1 MAQGFEQTDSPAQ
14 SFAFVDVGDRLLLS
28 FCAVAFSALLI
39 GISVSAHP
47 IHPIFAI
54 FISFVFTVALAN
66 WMPGVAIIA
75 VIFAAL
81 FQNLFVSIISPH
93 LINLSDVNI
102 ARGYSFIILCSA
114 WAVAFLT
121 YFFREK
127 GKIASLDQMM
137 KVTTIVFALIGV
149 YFVIGFV
156 QNPLGSIISL
166 RSTASAFMFFQ
177 MGLVFFALY
186 PLKLSYAFTII
197 GFILVI
203 FGYIEFFYRE
213 EWMVWTN
220 GQTFWDLT
228 TTAQRE
234 SGLWDKDAAELGI
247 VSLGFLDSIT
257 VDLFNTPLLDGLK
270 ITITRLLGPNF
281 HAISYAYGLAFFFI
295 FALYRGSFVLAIL
308 LAPLLLF
315 ANAKGAI
322 ILLILVGLSWIV
334 ARVFGAKFGFGVL
347 SAVLLL
353 YIAVGIF
360 IGLAIGD
367 FHVLGFMG
375 GVYNFLGNPIG
386 HGLGAGGNL
395 STNFS
400 TLDWSEYQAAGRTP
414 IAIESAVGVMMFQM
428 GIGAFIYIGTC
439 IWISWKTVCLGASTK
454 NSLHIVAGFALITIL
469 VNGIFQE
476 EALFSPSGF
485 GLIMAL
491 NGMILGAAIRT
502 GAFR

>member
-1 MAQGFEQTDSPAQ
+1 MAQTHEQIGKSAQ
-14 SFAFVDVGDRLLLS
+14 SNAFINVGDELLLS
-28 FCAVAFSALLI
+28 FCAVFLSALLI
-39 GISVSAHP
+39 GLSVFAHP
-47 IHPIFAI
+47 LHPAFAVLVA
-54 FISFVFTVALAN
+54 FVFTGSLAR
-66 WMPGVAIIA
+66 WMPGVAMVA

-81 FQNLFVSIISPH
+81 FQNFFVAIISPH
-93 LINLSDVNI
+93 LIDESDFNV
-102 ARGYSFIILCSA
+102 ARGYSFIILCAA
-114 WAVAFLT
+114 WSVAFLS
-121 YFFREK
+121 YVFRER
-127 GKIASLDQMM
+127 GKNASLDQMM
-137 KVTTIVFALIGV
+137 KLTTVVFAIIGF
-149 YFVIGFV
+149 YFLLGFV

-166 RSTASAFMFFQ
+166 RSTASALMFFQ
-177 MGLVFFALY
+177 LTLIFFALY
-186 PLKLSYAFTII
+186 PLRISYALTII

-203 FGYIEFFYRE
+203 FGYMEFFYRE
-213 EWMVWTN
+213 EWMAWTN
-220 GQTFWDLT
+220 GQAFWDLS
-228 TTAQRE
+228 TTAQRN
-234 SGLWDKDAAELGI
+234 SGQWDKDAAERGI

-281 HAISYAYGLAFFFI
+281 HAISYAYGLGFFFI
-295 FALYRGSFVLAIL
+295 FALFRGSFILAVLL
-308 LAPLLLF
+308 VPLLLF

-322 ILLILVGLSWIV
+322 ILLILVSISWII
-334 ARVFGAKFGFGVL
+334 ARIFGAKFGFGVL
-347 SAVLLL
+347 SAVLIL
-353 YIAVGIF
+353 YIGAGIV

-375 GVYNFLGNPIG
+375 GVYNFLGNPLG

-439 IWISWKTVCLGASTK
+439 IYIAWKTVLLGARTGHA
-454 NSLHIVAGFALITIL
+454 LHIVAGFALLTIL

-491 NGMILGAAIRT
+491 NGMILGAALRT